1 MESSIAVFLMRQLA
15 CEQLPTM
22 CVAVLLAAGPQLHV
36 SRCALH
42 AHAYGDLPVSL
53 VGQAGWADCIAQ
65 GWAVGQELV
74 ILSRPF
80 GYDQM

>member
-22 CVAVLLAAGPQLHV
+22 CVVVLLAAGPQLHV

-42 AHAYGDLPVSL
+42 VHACGDLPVSL
-53 VGQAGWADCIAQ
+53 IGEAGWADCIAQ
-65 GWAVGQELV
+65 VVGCGPRAGHTFSAFWL
-74 ILSRPF
+74 
-80 GYDQM
+80 

>member
-1 MESSIAVFLMRQLA
+1 MESPIAVFLMRQLA

-42 AHAYGDLPVSL
+42 VHACGDLPVSL

-65 GWAVGQELV
+65 EVGCGPTAGHTFSAFWL
-74 ILSRPF
+74 
-80 GYDQM
+80 

>member
-15 CEQLPTM
+15 CEQLPTVCV

-36 SRCALH
+36 SRCDPH
-42 AHAYGDLPVSL
+42 VHAYGDLPVSL

-65 GWAVGQELV
+65 GVGCGPTAGHTFSAFWL
-74 ILSRPF
+74 
-80 GYDQM
+80 

>member
-15 CEQLPTM
+15 CGQLPTM

-42 AHAYGDLPVSL
+42 VHAYGDLPVCWL
-53 VGQAGWADCIAQ
+53 GKQAGLTALPR
-65 GWAVGQELV
+65 GWAVGQQLV
-74 ILSRPF
+74 IPSRPF
-80 GYDQM
+80 G